1 MKRILI
7 LLLFMGLGQQLKAQ
21 EEFLKL
27 DSVVVLQ
34 GQLVYQGINS
44 NIKRHLASDS
54 IICPSNGMIKVR
66 NVILDAREIKT
77 ASYSIQSELYHTSD
91 IVIQSFNCQLNGIT
105 ISNINDMLNGA
116 FFGYENSRKTGGEQF
131 KLYSAREV
139 NLLQSEDLEFIIESK
154 HNDSSSTS
162 DMEFR
167 YRIELVYYSYEN

>member
-1 MKRILI
+1 
-7 LLLFMGLGQQLKAQ
+7 MGVGQQLKAQ

-34 GQLVYQGINS
+34 GQLVYQGVNY

-54 IICPSNGMIKVR
+54 IKSPSNGIIKVR
-66 NVILDAREIKT
+66 NVILDAREVKT
-77 ASYSIQSELYHTSD
+77 ASYSPYSDLYASSD
-91 IVIQSFNCQLNGIT
+91 LGIESFNCQLNGIT
-105 ISNINDMLNGA
+105 ILNINDMVNGA
-116 FFGYENSRKTGGEQF
+116 FFGRTGGEAF

-139 NLLQSEDLEFIIESK
+139 NLIQSEDIEFIIESK
-154 HNDSSSTS
+154 YYDTASSS